1 MQIQITVRYH
11 FHLLGRLLSKRQ
23 KMSVRKGVAGGPFHT
38 DGGSASGVA
47 TMEGSQK
54 LKNTPL

>member
-1 MQIQITVRYH
+1 
-11 FHLLGRLLSKRQ
+11 
-23 KMSVRKGVAGGPFHT
+23 MSVRKGVAGGPFHT

-54 LKNTPL
+54 LKNTPLWLHNPSPAFVCSL